1 MTLATYVIAV
11 LALLLAPGPT
21 NILFM
26 VAGAEGGARRVW
38 SLLPS
43 EVLGYLAAIIPL
55 SFMGATLLAER
66 PWAGLAVKVS
76 AAAWV
81 ISLAVRLWQTSA
93 LPGGVRHVTQRQVFI
108 TTLLNPKALVFGLVL
123 LPSPLAAGF
132 TSRLALFCVMVVA
145 CAVVWGSGGNL
156 LHVPGSAD
164 AGGGRLR
171 VVQRVASV
179 WLAMVSVTLL
189 VGALRT

>member
-1 MTLATYVIAV
+1 
-11 LALLLAPGPT
+11 
-21 NILFM
+21 
-26 VAGAEGGARRVW
+26 
-38 SLLPS
+38 
-43 EVLGYLAAIIPL
+43 
-55 SFMGATLLAER
+55 
-66 PWAGLAVKVS
+66 
-76 AAAWV
+76 
-81 ISLAVRLWQTSA
+81 LAVRLWQTSA